1 MRTDLME
8 IVRLSREHLSA
19 VAEIE
24 GLCFS
29 SPWSERSLEIL
40 LGDDGVGFVALRD
53 GQVIA
58 YGGMMTV
65 LDEGQVTNIATHP
78 SYRRMGAARLVTD
91 ALAEYGRERALSEI
105 YLEVRVSNAGA
116 IALYEKCGFS
126 KVGERKGFYRCPT
139 EDALVMKKILVE

>member
-1 MRTDLME
+1 ME
-8 IVRLSREHLSA
+8 IVRLSREHIPA

-24 GLCFS
+24 RLCFS
-29 SPWSERSLEIL
+29 SPWSESSLELL
-40 LGDDGVGFVALRD
+40 LGGDGVGFVALCD

-65 LDEGQVTNIATHP
+65 LDEGQISNIATHP
-78 SYRRMGAARLVTD
+78 SYRRMGAARYVTE
-91 ALAEYGRERALSEI
+91 ALAEYGRERALAEI

-116 IALYEKCGFS
+116 IALYEKCGFF

-139 EDALVMKKILVE
+139 EDAFVMKKILVE